1 MTIMKHSK
9 YVKLKD
15 GYTEWASW
23 VLDYE
28 EYNYPDDCKK
38 VIQLICDN
46 LEVKMCPT
54 QYRELNKK
62 NNLFGHC
69 YHSTQALWYFFRKEN
84 FKIYSAPCPGPAE
97 YHWWLEDHDGKI
109 LDATAGQY
117 DLFEFGPPY
126 EKGKESKWYGWKHR
140 PHRKTQK
147 LMNKIQTGS
156 KLYFKEYM
164 KKPVKSY

>member
-23 VLDYE
+23 ILDYE

-62 NNLFGHC
+62 NKLFGHC
-69 YHSTQALWYFFRKEN
+69 YHSTQALWYFFRIIFAFEVSLYCSIT
-84 FKIYSAPCPGPAE
+84 FAE
-97 YHWWLEDHDGKI
+97 LSMLPSSTTI
-109 LDATAGQY
+109 ISRLQ
-117 DLFEFGPPY
+117 
-126 EKGKESKWYGWKHR
+126 
-140 PHRKTQK
+140 
-147 LMNKIQTGS
+147 
-156 KLYFKEYM
+156 
-164 KKPVKSY
+164 